1 MVALGLDKA
10 GGANTGSLGVGV
22 NIGGAITGASV
33 GVVNDEGV
41 PIAASLDV
49 GSGWVGI
56 LFPLVEGKNPNWLLR
71 FVGRTLI
78 DDSRLDLRVY

>member
-1 MVALGLDKA
+1 
-10 GGANTGSLGVGV
+10 V
-22 NIGGAITGASV
+22 NIGGAITGTGV
-33 GVVNDEGV
+33 GIVDGEGV

-49 GSGWVGI
+49 GSGGVSI
-56 LFPLVEGKNPNWLLR
+56 LFPLVEGENANWLLR